1 MSYLGSKQDPDSMK
15 TRIRFLE
22 SLVFLVQESQT
33 LVHLNLAG
41 CFPGVQVLHGGS
53 QPAVTTKVTVKE
65 GDITKEEVVPYDE
78 ILVLFTAISKSKSLQ
93 SVHYSGNSINMKTV
107 NAIK

>member
-33 LVHLNLAG
+33 LVHLNLTG

-53 QPAVTTKVTVKE
+53 RPAVTTKVTVKE
-65 GDITKEEVVPYDE
+65 GDVTKEEVVPYDE
-78 ILVLFTAISKSKSLQ
+78 ILVLFTAISKSKSL
-93 SVHYSGNSINMKTV
+93 
-107 NAIK
+107 